1 VFSRLKKFQN
11 LFRRNRNNI
20 KIVFDQNNLKDLS
33 EKINDC
39 LYNLYLKDNTGFGFW
54 YDEKIIISNK
64 NRIEYFSLERAA
76 TGF

>member
-1 VFSRLKKFQN
+1 VCSRLEKFQN

-33 EKINDC
+33 KKINDC

-54 YDEKIIISNK
+54 CDEKTIISNK